1 MTSPNLMQAG
11 VEALQQKRYSDA
23 VQALEQAGAQAAPN
37 SKEAFQ
43 TQMWLVRA
51 YQENGQ
57 GQQAIALCNQ
67 MAASPYPQVQ
77 TWAQRILPRLQA
89 DSVEAAPTVAVE
101 APTPAVTQL
110 SPEASADWLERGN
123 KALKMRRFAEAVTAL
138 AAYCAG
144 TAPTEKDY
152 AQAQM
157 WLVKAYKGNEQPE
170 AAIALCQQLCSHEK
184 EYVQTWAK
192 QFLQT
197 LGGEAPVENTAQS
210 TSTTEPAPALA
221 ASSTGRTTRR
231 RESRAPGNGTSDN
244 SPIPKAG
251 RSPQKWV
258 RLGMKGVAAN
268 LAMASGVTL
277 TLLFGMVMALC
288 LSLLLISGSSN
299 PTLGLAI
306 AVTITL
312 IWNLLV
318 FFLAPILMDWML
330 GHFGSTRWT
339 AISEIDRLS
348 PETGRI
354 LREVCQQ
361 KNIAEPRL
369 GIVEDDNP
377 TAFTYGSLPSNARL
391 VVSRGLFKYL
401 DDDEIA
407 TVYAHELGHIVHWDF
422 AVMTLAST
430 LLQIA
435 YLIYSYIE
443 ELASNLGDN
452 DLGQKAQQA
461 AKMMALAAFVVYTLG
476 VYLVQYLSRT
486 REYYADHFAA
496 EVTGNPNGLSRAL
509 VKIAYGVLEVGE
521 RDRQPS
527 KLLQSTR
534 TMGIA
539 DSKVAGFTGTAYR
552 VASEPAR
559 VGRVFLWD
567 LFNPWAWWMELN
579 STHPLTG
586 KRVRALST
594 YAEQLGLTA
603 EFEMAKV
610 IREGRSLS
618 KRRLYGDFVMD
629 VLIFWADWLGLGLG
643 LLAGIGIFVGLHQW
657 KPVITLPLL
666 GFGVGTLVK
675 TFIMYPDF
683 NRAAETDVLTL
694 MSDPYASPLRGRPVK
709 LSGTIIGRGDAGYR
723 FGSDLKLQDP
733 TGMIYL
739 YYASRFGPL
748 GNFLFG
754 MTQAASFINQDVQV
768 KGWFRRGVMPI
779 VDLIRIDCDRKWT
792 VNSYHRFWML
802 LLGVGAIGLAF
813 VLPGFIENLLLNALS
828 DPALTDPALVD
839 PALVDPS
846 QLDPSATP
854 IPGDLEPVPAD
865 SP

>member
-1 MTSPNLMQAG
+1 MQAG
-11 VEALQQKRYSDA
+11 VEALNQQRFAEAVQLLETFCAEVVPHSKAA
-23 VQALEQAGAQAAPN
+23 VQA
-37 SKEAFQ
+37 
-43 TQMWLVRA
+43 QMWLVRA

-57 GQQAIALCNQ
+57 HQDAIALCQ
-67 MAASPYPQVQ
+67 HMAASPNPQVQ
-77 TWAQRILPRLQA
+77 TWAQRTLPKLR
-89 DSVEAAPTVAVE
+89 SPHPTPN
-101 APTPAVTQL
+101 PTPAEVPAVHPL
-110 SPEASADWLERGN
+110 SPEESQACLEEGN
-123 KALKMRRFAEAVTAL
+123 RALKVQQFEEAVRAL
-138 AAYCAG
+138 ETYCNG
-144 TAPTEKDY
+144 TTHTDKNY

-157 WLVKAYKGNEQPE
+157 WLVKAYKGNDQTQ

-184 EYVQTWAK
+184 EYVQIWAK
-192 QFLQT
+192 QFIQT
-197 LGGEAPVENTAQS
+197 LAPGLVVESDTPSETATESASPFTQNTPAPGGMSRRTTHRAPKNTA
-210 TSTTEPAPALA
+210 TDEPA
-221 ASSTGRTTRR
+221 
-231 RESRAPGNGTSDN
+231 
-244 SPIPKAG
+244 IPKAG
-251 RSPQKWV
+251 RAPQQWV

-268 LAMASGVTL
+268 LAMASSVTL
-277 TLLFGMVMALC
+277 SLLFGMVMALC
-288 LSLLLISGSSN
+288 LSLLLISGSKN

-318 FFLAPILMDWML
+318 FFLAPIFMDWML

-354 LREVCQQ
+354 LRETCQK
-361 KNIAEPRL
+361 KNIPEPRL

-443 ELASNLGDN
+443 DLARNLGDN
-452 DLGQKAQQA
+452 DIGQKAQQV
-461 AKMMALAAFVVYTLG
+461 AKVMALAAFVVYTIG
-476 VYLVQYLSRT
+476 VYLVLYLSRT

-521 RDRQPS
+521 RDPQPS

-552 VASEPAR
+552 VASEPLK

-618 KRRLYGDFVMD
+618 KRRLYGDFALD
-629 VLIFWADWLGLGLG
+629 VLVFWADWLGLALG
-643 LLAGIGIFVGLHQW
+643 LLAGIGLFLTLRIW
-657 KPVITLPLL
+657 KPMITLSLV
-666 GFGVGTLVK
+666 GFGVGTLLK

-683 NRAAETDVLTL
+683 NRAADTDVLTL

-709 LSGTIIGRGDAGYR
+709 LAGQVIGRGDAGYR

-739 YYASRFGPL
+739 YYASRFGPI

-754 MTQAASFINQDVQV
+754 MTQAESFIHQEVRV

-779 VDLIRIDCDRKWT
+779 VDLMRMDCDRKWT
-792 VNSYHRFWML
+792 VKSYHRFWMFIM
-802 LLGVGAIGLAF
+802 GIGAIVLAF
-813 VLPGFIENLLLNALS
+813 VLPGMIEHLLLASVS
-828 DPALTDPALVD
+828 DPTLTDPSL
-839 PALVDPS
+839 
-846 QLDPSATP
+846 LDPATP
-854 IPGDLEPVPAD
+854 IPGDDL
-865 SP
+865 